1 MNKYLLFLCLYGFTV
16 SIAFSQNNFSERDKF
31 AQSIQENDM
40 LSHLFF
46 LASDAVEGRETGTAG
61 QRVAAQYIASRF
73 MQMGIKPGNGK
84 SYFQEFSVAN
94 INLDNTTLKINKSA
108 FNYRKDYFCTEL
120 MDMPE
125 SLSGGW
131 AFAGYGI
138 ESPEYNNLATIDPSG
153 KNILIIG
160 AKPGK
165 KVDNMRMLFG
175 MWMGIV
181 ENIKQKGASSV
192 WMIIPDSV
200 YNRFNVYGKPND
212 VTLIQ
217 DEVGSPPVFFVNEKM
232 GNTWLA
238 AVAKKHSIKSLS
250 AALDASATVPAMD
263 FAKVSL
269 LYEAQKT
276 VEKTKA
282 SNVLGYL
289 EGTDKKEELLVI
301 TAHYDHLGVQNG
313 EVYNGADD
321 DGSGTVTVL
330 ELAEAFSKAAQE
342 GKRPRRSILFMTVSG
357 EEKGLWGS
365 DFYTSHPV
373 YPLEKTI
380 ADLNIDMIG
389 RVDKSYAGK
398 KDSANYVYIIG
409 ANKLSTE
416 LDSINK
422 VVNKNSVNI
431 ILDEKYND
439 ENDPERFYYRSDHYN
454 FAKNGIPVIF
464 YFTGVHKDYHKP
476 TDDIDKINF
485 PKMVKI
491 GKLVF
496 GTAWEL
502 ANREKRI
509 VVDVKQE

>member
-1 MNKYLLFLCLYGFTV
+1 MQKYLLILCV
-16 SIAFSQNNFSERDKF
+16 SGLTILSAFSQNKFSESDKF
-31 AQSIQENDM
+31 AQTILEND
-40 LSHLFF
+40 LKSHLFF
-46 LASDAVEGRETGTAG
+46 LADDVLEGRETGTAG

-73 MQMGIKPGNGK
+73 MQMDLKPGNGK
-84 SYFQEFSVAN
+84 SYFQEFNVAN
-94 INLDNTTLKINKSA
+94 INLEKTSLKINKQS
-108 FNYRKDYFCTEL
+108 FDYRKDYFCTEL
-120 MDMPE
+120 SDVPE
-125 SLSGGW
+125 SLSNIW
-131 AFAGYGI
+131 AFAGYGL
-138 ESPEYNNLATIDPSG
+138 ETPDYNNLATINPSG
-153 KNILIIG
+153 KNILILG
-160 AKPGK
+160 AQPSQKTE
-165 KVDNMRMLFG
+165 NMRALFG
-175 MWMGIV
+175 MWMGII
-181 ENIKQKGASSV
+181 ENLKKQGATSV

-217 DEVGSPPVFFVNEKM
+217 EEAGSPPAFFVNEKM
-232 GNTWLA
+232 GNAWLA
-238 AVAKKHSIKSLS
+238 AVSKKHTVKSLS
-250 AALDASATVPAMD
+250 ASLDASQSVPFLD
-263 FAKVSL
+263 FSKVNF
-269 LYEAQKT
+269 LYEVQKNVQKT
-276 VEKTKA
+276 SA

-289 EGTDKKEELLVI
+289 EGTDKKDELVVI

-313 EVYNGADD
+313 VVYNGADD

-330 ELAEAFSKAAQE
+330 ELAEAFSKATKE

-365 DFYTSHPV
+365 DFYTAHPV
-373 YPLEKTI
+373 YPLEKTV
-380 ADLNIDMIG
+380 ANLNIDMIG

-422 VVNKNSVNI
+422 AVNKNTGNI
-431 ILDEKYND
+431 VLDEKYND

-485 PKMVKI
+485 TKMVKI

-502 ANREKRI
+502 ANNERRI